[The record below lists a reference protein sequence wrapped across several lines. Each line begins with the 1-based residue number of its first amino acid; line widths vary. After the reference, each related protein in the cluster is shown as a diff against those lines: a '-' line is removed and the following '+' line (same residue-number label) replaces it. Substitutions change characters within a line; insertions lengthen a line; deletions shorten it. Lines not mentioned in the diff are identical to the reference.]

1 MSSIVMSSVE
11 TSSQAQTA
19 GVVATFDD
27 HAAAEQAV
35 KQLAAAGF
43 DIRNLSVVGKGYHV
57 DEQVTGFFNQGDRVR
72 FWGTR
77 GAFWG
82 GLWSLFFGGLFVSV
96 PLVGPVVALGYV
108 ATIIIGALEGA
119 VLVGGVSAI
128 SAALYSIG
136 IPKDSVLAYET
147 TIAADGFLVMAHDT
161 PARIADARVL
171 LDKAGASRIDVHHAL
186 TAVAPSAQAA

>member
-1 MSSIVMSSVE
+1 MVLPDD
-11 TSSQAQTA
+11 QNA
-19 GVVATFDD
+19 GIVATFDT
-27 HAAAEQAV
+27 HAAAEAAV
-35 KQLAAAGF
+35 KELGLAGF
-43 DIRNLSVVGKGYHV
+43 EITRLSVVGKGYHV
-57 DEQVTGFFNQGDRVR
+57 DEQVTGFFNIGDRVR

-136 IPKDSVLAYET
+136 IPRDSVLAYET
-147 TIAADGFLVMAHDT
+147 AVAADGFLVMAHDT
-161 PARIADARVL
+161 PARVATARSIL
-171 LDKAGASRIDVHHAL
+171 ERAGAAKVDIHHGLKPPAL
-186 TAVAPSAQAA
+186 AANGV

>member
-1 MSSIVMSSVE
+1 MSISE
-11 TSSQAQTA
+11 AQTA
-19 GVVATFDD
+19 GIVATFDTHD
-27 HAAAEQAV
+27 GAEQAV
-35 KQLAAAGF
+35 RQLATDGF
-43 DIRNLSVVGKGYHV
+43 DIRHLSVVGKGYHV

-82 GLWSLFFGGLFVSV
+82 GLWSLFFGGLFVTV
-96 PLVGPVVALGYV
+96 PVVGPVVALGYV
-108 ATIIIGALEGA
+108 ATIIIGALEAA

-147 TIAADGFLVMAHDT
+147 TVAADGFLVMVHDT
-161 PARIADARVL
+161 PARIADARAVL
-171 LDKAGASRIDVHHAL
+171 DRAGASRVDIHQGL
-186 TAVAPSAQAA
+186 TAGIPTTQAA